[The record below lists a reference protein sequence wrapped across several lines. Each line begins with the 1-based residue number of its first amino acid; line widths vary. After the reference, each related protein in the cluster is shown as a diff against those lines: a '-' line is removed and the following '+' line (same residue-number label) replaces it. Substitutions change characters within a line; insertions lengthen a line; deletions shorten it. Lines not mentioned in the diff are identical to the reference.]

1 MPSRSAKN
9 LATMCYQGIAGP
21 VDKVKALGSS
31 LKMAELG
38 DRDGLGYGET
48 IAGELTTEEIR
59 NAAFWAKV
67 DDWYA

>member
-1 MPSRSAKN
+1 MRAR
-9 LATMCYQGIAGP
+9 GI
-21 VDKVKALGSS
+21 
-31 LKMAELG
+31 G

-67 DDWYA
+67 DDWHA